1 LAYFLPPIE
10 ALDDQAFDE
19 GIINKELQKNQE
31 GRWELVW
38 VNDAKKILN
47 SSLVEKMLVKNLDL
61 YESLDSRL
69 STLLADNKTL
79 IGALN
84 ASGL

>member
-1 LAYFLPPIE
+1 MAYFLPPIE